1 MNSIV
6 TFYRSLETIVD
17 NSDGYDAYSLI
28 PRSIKLLDYLVSW
41 YVMVFTLLRLTLV
54 QIFY

>member
-6 TFYRSLETIVD
+6 TFYRSLETFVD

-28 PRSIKLLDYLVSW
+28 PRSIKLLDYLVSCLPY
-41 YVMVFTLLRLTLV
+41 YVLH
-54 QIFY
+54 